1 MKKIYSA
8 KSVELLMVVVQVLMW
23 AACYTVFTWLLP
35 EYDFRAYHFIVAL
48 FLVFTLV
55 IIRLTSV
62 WDKKVQSGAMA
73 VQKAVGYF
81 MMPKVVKLLVSAAA
95 VFYYVKSGGPNKEAF
110 LLTFLIYYMVFLGL
124 EIFAVYSFDKR
135 HKQTDNC

>member
-8 KSVELLMVVVQVLMW
+8 KNVGLVMVVAQALMW
-23 AACYTVFTWLLP
+23 ATCYTVFTWLLP
-35 EYDFRAYHFIVAL
+35 EYHFRAYHFIVAL
-48 FLVFTLV
+48 FLVFTLIV
-55 IIRLTSV
+55 IMFTAV
-62 WDKKVQSGAMA
+62 WDKKAQSGAMA

-81 MMPKVVKLLVSAAA
+81 MMLKVVKLLVSAVAILCYIKMG
-95 VFYYVKSGGPNKEAF
+95 VPNKDVF
-110 LLTFLIYYMVFLGL
+110 LVTFLIYYMVFLGL